1 MNILINLNSSAKN
14 TKNPF
19 HGGNEYANRL
29 AIEIIKTNKA
39 NTLYFYCISETLIDR
54 VVLKKIKQD
63 PHKCILIDKKKCS
76 SIEEAIN
83 KNSIVRLFDPLGVN
97 LGNVNLS
104 NIEVIYTVHGLR
116 PVELLTDV
124 NEYYFESKI
133 KYLLKKIFTNYFMNK
148 NRNKFK
154 KVISLRAKKKRL
166 VVVSEH
172 TKNSIVALYGT
183 NPVDISVFYSPEKR
197 YEIINSLDEN
207 TFFLKTSIKPEDYF
221 LLVSAKRWIKNTY
234 RAIKAFD
241 NLIDHGLLTK
251 KIVLTGVSNKV
262 KALVRN
268 KEMFHFLDYLPN
280 KELEIL
286 YKNAFCFVYP
296 SMNEG
301 FGYPPLEAMKYGTP
315 VIASMITAIPEVV
328 GDACLK
334 FNPFSILELQA
345 KIFQIQNNNKL
356 RKDFQIL
363 AKKRHKL
370 ISKRQKED
378 LTKLVKIILLK

>member
-251 KIVLTGVSNKV
+251 KIV
-262 KALVRN
+262 
-268 KEMFHFLDYLPN
+268 
-280 KELEIL
+280 
-286 YKNAFCFVYP
+286 
-296 SMNEG
+296 
-301 FGYPPLEAMKYGTP
+301 
-315 VIASMITAIPEVV
+315 
-328 GDACLK
+328 
-334 FNPFSILELQA
+334 
-345 KIFQIQNNNKL
+345 
-356 RKDFQIL
+356 
-363 AKKRHKL
+363 
-370 ISKRQKED
+370 
-378 LTKLVKIILLK
+378 

>member
-1 MNILINLNSSAKN
+1 
-14 TKNPF
+14 
-19 HGGNEYANRL
+19 
-29 AIEIIKTNKA
+29 
-39 NTLYFYCISETLIDR
+39 
-54 VVLKKIKQD
+54 
-63 PHKCILIDKKKCS
+63 
-76 SIEEAIN
+76 
-83 KNSIVRLFDPLGVN
+83 
-97 LGNVNLS
+97 
-104 NIEVIYTVHGLR
+104 
-116 PVELLTDV
+116 
-124 NEYYFESKI
+124 
-133 KYLLKKIFTNYFMNK
+133 
-148 NRNKFK
+148 
-154 KVISLRAKKKRL
+154 
-166 VVVSEH
+166 
-172 TKNSIVALYGT
+172 
-183 NPVDISVFYSPEKR
+183 
-197 YEIINSLDEN
+197 
-207 TFFLKTSIKPEDYF
+207 
-221 LLVSAKRWIKNTY
+221 
-234 RAIKAFD
+234 
-241 NLIDHGLLTK
+241 
-251 KIVLTGVSNKV
+251 
-262 KALVRN
+262 
-268 KEMFHFLDYLPN
+268 MFHFLDYLPN